1 MRSEILLRGGRVARG
16 FDGFDLGLSQAQNI
30 ALPGIFQ
37 GTSAQDSWNQIA
49 TQIQAEGAAGVLP
62 GGSVPNSLATA
73 QQQYLSKLQSF
84 IDSGIT
90 QVQPNLA
97 TLAQAAQTAT
107 LATNTAYGAVNA
119 IQGIQAGI
127 AAGNPQAVEAGVQAL
142 LGVITTAAISVGAV
156 SAGVGAAIGAAIE
169 LTVEILNAA
178 GIIPGLPPNSIQ
190 VGDGH
195 CSNQGF
201 TSTGQNATG
210 GTVPVNLK
218 DGLVSPGANG
228 EGVCVWGPLFS
239 PGSTNWRT
247 FPDPN
252 NANDATLWYT
262 AVTEA
267 TWYWGQAKW
276 YTKNVGNWRPIDNAF
291 HRYRQLEC
299 DDSLNY
305 VMTQGGGP
313 GISTETLT
321 GDIATAVPAFLAAYF
336 HMWKKNAE
344 FALNGLTPAPDTL
357 VLEQMVATW
366 NAAHEQGTGFAFTP
380 APNDLQG
387 TEEGPDCNAVTGGF
401 SYVSMVVADS
411 GRYELRAAHE
421 RRPGHQHRAPTQAAQ
436 RRILHAP
443 AHRGHAH
450 GRRRWP
456 RPRILDDRRL
466 ARSRHTRC
474 RRPRRGRP
482 LRLRVP
488 Q

>member
-1 MRSEILLRGGRVARG
+1 M
-16 FDGFDLGLSQAQNI
+16 
-30 ALPGIFQ
+30 
-37 GTSAQDSWNQIA
+37 
-49 TQIQAEGAAGVLP
+49 
-62 GGSVPNSLATA
+62 ATA

-401 SYVSMVVADS
+401 SYVSMVVADLVDTNS
-411 GRYELRAAHE
+411 AQLTNGALVINTGPQHKPPNAGFFTLRPIVAM
-421 RRPGHQHRAPTQAAQ
+421 PTAGGAGP
-436 RRILHAP
+436 AP
-443 AHRGHAH
+443 ASSTIGAS
-450 GRRRWP
+450 
-456 RPRILDDRRL
+456 L
-466 ARSRHTRC
+466 AVGAIAVGALGAGGLYAYASHNKITMVEA
-474 RRPRRGRP
+474 
-482 LRLRVP
+482 LKRLRFW
-488 Q
+488 